1 MQISCTNQRRIKE
14 RGHSRP
20 LAFLT
25 LSFAA
30 SDSTDGNEP
39 ILKTQDSSSIV
50 EEIHD
55 GDEPIMNLHHLKLE
69 LGVR

>member
-1 MQISCTNQRRIKE
+1 MHKSKENQRKRTQQAS
-14 RGHSRP
+14 G
-20 LAFLT
+20 FLT